1 MSRGRQ
7 LLIVLASVLGLSSV
21 LSHAIVR
28 ALEIRANAIDRARI
42 NGEAPGKP
50 ALVMGSS
57 LTFFGIS
64 FQTVA
69 KAMDRPLLTRG
80 VGGCSPCE
88 LEYLMPEVPEAALTI
103 IGVSIFDLNEN
114 NLSDSR
120 PTLVPFTRTLG
131 DLRASHSDWASM
143 KRVVW
148 SYPVPWIQ
156 HILPVAGRSNAVMVN
171 LRDKVRALR
180 KKPVGTELEAKL
192 AFKTDEDS
200 QHPEK
205 LSDWDHGRI
214 GRNLSQLSA
223 TGLPHGRFDGPKS
236 LALSRMLDRAAQQE
250 PAVIIVFPV
259 SPPYREAF
267 ADATSVEHFGKALDR
282 IKVAHPQIQMIRLDQ
297 EPALQPSEVF
307 WDLVHLNDD
316 GRRLAT
322 RRLIEQLIPNTA
334 R

>member
-7 LLIVLASVLGLSSV
+7 LLIVLASVLVLSSA

-28 ALEIRANAIDRARI
+28 VLDIRTSGIDRGRI
-42 NGEAPGKP
+42 NGEAAGKP
-50 ALVMGSS
+50 ALVLGSS

-64 FQTVA
+64 FREVA
-69 KAMDRPLLTRG
+69 KAMERPLVTRG

-88 LEYLMPEVPEAALTI
+88 LEWLVPEVPEATRTI
-103 IGVSIFDLNEN
+103 IGISIFDLNES

-120 PTLVPFTRTLG
+120 PTLVPFTQTIS
-131 DLRASHSDWASM
+131 DLRASHSDWTSM

-171 LRDKVRALR
+171 LRDKVRSLR
-180 KKPVGTELEAKL
+180 KQAANVDLEAKL
-192 AFKTDEDS
+192 TFKTDEDS
-200 QHPEK
+200 GRPEK
-205 LSDWDHGRI
+205 LSDWDGGRI
-214 GRNLSQLSA
+214 ARNLSQLSA
-223 TGLPHGRFDGPKS
+223 TGLAHGRFDGPKS
-236 LALSRMLDRAAQQE
+236 LALARMIGRAAQQE
-250 PAVIIVFPV
+250 PMLVIVIPV

-267 ADATSVEHFGKALDR
+267 ADATSVEHFEKALDR
-282 IKVAHPQIQMIRLDQ
+282 IKAANPTLQMIRLDQ
-297 EPALQPSEVF
+297 EPALQPAEVY

-316 GRRLAT
+316 GRRIAT
-322 RRLIEQLIPNTA
+322 RRVIEQLAP